1 MRAPLSLL
9 LAVSLIAGC
18 STTLDLPPGE
28 SVETRCGHLQTGGKP
43 HTACVDQLFDDYG
56 VTQTSEAAL
65 VPLML
70 GCVVVLPVCMFAG
83 IIAIDGALEGF
94 DGVSIGGG

>member
-1 MRAPLSLL
+1 MRAPLLLL

-18 STTLDLPPGE
+18 STTLELPPGE
-28 SVETRCGHLQTGGKP
+28 SVETRCGHLIAGGDL
-43 HTACVDQLFDDYG
+43 HTACVDQLYADYG
-56 VTQTSEAAL
+56 VTHTSEAAA

-83 IIAIDGALEGF
+83 IIAIDSALEGF